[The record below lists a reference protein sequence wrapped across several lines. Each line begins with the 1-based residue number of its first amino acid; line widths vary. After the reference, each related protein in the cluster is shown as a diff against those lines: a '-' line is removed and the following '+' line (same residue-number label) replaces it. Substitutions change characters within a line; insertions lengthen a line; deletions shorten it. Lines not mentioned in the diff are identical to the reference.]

1 MTVGAERATPPTARG
16 RVTRERIVRGAAVLI
31 YERGIAGTS
40 LDDVCRATS
49 TSKSQ
54 LYHYFTD
61 KSALVC
67 AVIAWQQDAVLN
79 AQQPYLGEFSTLA
92 GLRTWRDTLVQANS
106 SWVTFGGCPIGTLA
120 SEVAGD
126 DTAAR
131 HAAASAF
138 EAWRSALSA
147 GIQRII
153 DGGELKASSDADSLA
168 LGLLAALQGGLL
180 LSKATQSAH
189 PLAVSLDHA
198 LAAIDAQRVTE
209 ADSSR
214 SSRGRDASGRR
225 AAPRRRT

>member
-1 MTVGAERATPPTARG
+1 M
-16 RVTRERIVRGAAVLI
+16 RGAAALI

-54 LYHYFTD
+54 LYHYFED
-61 KSALVC
+61 KAALVC

-92 GLRTWRDTLVQANS
+92 GLRSWRDKLVQANS

-120 SEVAGD
+120 SEVAVD
-126 DTAAR
+126 DIAGR
-131 HAAASAF
+131 QAAAGAF

-147 GIQRII
+147 GMQRII
-153 DGGELKASSDADSLA
+153 DGGELAMSSDADSLA

-180 LSKATQSAH
+180 LSKTAQSAH
-189 PLAVSLDHA
+189 PLVVSLDHA
-198 LAAIDAQRVTE
+198 LAGIEARRVAT
-209 ADSSR
+209 
-214 SSRGRDASGRR
+214 
-225 AAPRRRT
+225 

>member
-1 MTVGAERATPPTARG
+1 MTLGALRATPPTARG
-16 RVTRERIVRGAAVLI
+16 RVTRERIVRGAAALI

-54 LYHYFTD
+54 LYHYFED

-92 GLRTWRDTLVQANS
+92 ELRSWRDNLVEANS

-126 DTAAR
+126 DTAASQATSR
-131 HAAASAF
+131 AF
-138 EAWRSALSA
+138 DTWCSALSA
-147 GIQRII
+147 GMQRII
-153 DGGELKASSDADSLA
+153 DSGELSASSHADSLA

-180 LSKATQSAH
+180 LSKATQGAR
-189 PLAVSLDHA
+189 PLEVSLDHA
-198 LAAIDAQRVTE
+198 LAAIE
-209 ADSSR
+209 AERETS
-214 SSRGRDASGRR
+214 
-225 AAPRRRT
+225 